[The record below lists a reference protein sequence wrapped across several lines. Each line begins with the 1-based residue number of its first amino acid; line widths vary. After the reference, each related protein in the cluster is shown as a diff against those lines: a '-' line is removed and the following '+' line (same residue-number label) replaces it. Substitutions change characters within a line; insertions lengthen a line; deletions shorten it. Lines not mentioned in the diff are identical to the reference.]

1 MCFETNYTQG
11 AGLGREYVRS
21 TIIFITAI
29 NIIFFFLEKRYTLT
43 HSGLRNGSLKQS
55 KKIVCAVP
63 NQPKSHRYT
72 QIHTHTHTLTHTR
85 IAKRKGGGF
94 EADLQAKNSNLD
106 RLMCNTPLVKD
117 TPPSF
122 IRDFVNDDIVRD
134 GTCVFGMEF
143 KTNGK
148 KKGRTNNNNKKSKQ
162 NNKIKFEMFSHQR
175 HRDRGRL
182 VYTSGWIYNL
192 PWGYT
197 VTRKCIIRCCCLGTW
212 RQYFSIHF
220 SRLFPDSSRQLCV
233 CVCVW
238 GGGVGVWSGQLTYL
252 LLFPEILIFGW

>member
-1 MCFETNYTQG
+1 
-11 AGLGREYVRS
+11 
-21 TIIFITAI
+21 
-29 NIIFFFLEKRYTLT
+29 
-43 HSGLRNGSLKQS
+43 
-55 KKIVCAVP
+55 
-63 NQPKSHRYT
+63 
-72 QIHTHTHTLTHTR
+72 
-85 IAKRKGGGF
+85 
-94 EADLQAKNSNLD
+94 
-106 RLMCNTPLVKD
+106 MCNTPLVKD

-148 KKGRTNNNNKKSKQ
+148 KKGRTNNNNKKSNQ

-233 CVCVW
+233 CVC
-238 GGGVGVWSGQLTYL
+238 GGVWVCGPVSWHIFFFFLKSSYLAGNRNNSTRWEWEWEWEWERERELLNFFLFKLVWFFFSL
-252 LLFPEILIFGW
+252 LLVNFWLSKSRWAARKR

>member
-1 MCFETNYTQG
+1 MFRNQLYARGG
-11 AGLGREYVRS
+11 AWERVR
-21 TIIFITAI
+21 TFND
-29 NIIFFFLEKRYTLT
+29 NIHNCYKHHLFFFR
-43 HSGLRNGSLKQS
+43 
-55 KKIVCAVP
+55 KKIHIDTLGAAKRVSKTVQKKSFVQFQI
-63 NQPKSHRYT
+63 NQKVTGTHRY
-72 QIHTHTHTLTHTR
+72 THTHTLTHTR

-94 EADLQAKNSNLD
+94 EADLQAKNSHLD

-148 KKGRTNNNNKKSKQ
+148 KKGRTNNNNKKSNQ

-233 CVCVW
+233 CVC
-238 GGGVGVWSGQLTYL
+238 GGVWVCGPVS
-252 LLFPEILIFGW
+252 